1 MRSKSNKAKQRKIN
15 YSKIREN
22 AIDRVAAAGSIEM
35 AAVLQKHLQQ
45 RLLEQ
50 QAYSYDDK

>member
-1 MRSKSNKAKQRKIN
+1 MRSKSDRAKRRKDALI
-15 YSKIREN
+15 KMREN
-22 AIDRVAAAGSIEM
+22 AIDRVVEAGSIEM
-35 AAVLQKHLQQ
+35 AAVLHRHIQQ